1 MANNVHRPHHPA
13 VEHLGACRAC
23 GASELLEFLH
33 LPQMPFTDDFV
44 TKEQAGGEFLN
55 DIDVFVCTQCWT
67 VQTQHNVDILE
78 YYEDY
83 QYSVGSSATASRFMR
98 SLAENL
104 KTQYFSDINGRKV
117 LEVGSGDGGQLLA
130 FRGIGCKVL
139 GYEPSLALCNLARA
153 NGLDT
158 IQGLFTETSTQNLPL
173 EFSEVDIIVL
183 SYTFDH
189 LPDPRSFLRDCRSIL
204 NQRHG
209 LLVVEVHDFEKIVER
224 REYCLFEHEHS
235 VYLTEA
241 TAQQLCRSEGFDI
254 INFDLVP
261 QEDRRAN
268 SLIFVATPQDSDYA
282 SRPARPRTPKTF
294 NDKLLYK
301 DIGYD
306 VSQGIKNLD
315 IFVQKAIDSG
325 KRICGYGA
333 GGRGVMT
340 LAAMRTA
347 PKLSY
352 LVDKQPKGEQLLVPK
367 SRIPLVGLSQ
377 LAKEPVD
384 EVIVFSF
391 GYMQE
396 IAAELLSMGY
406 RAHQLHS
413 LLDILSGR
421 E

>member
-1 MANNVHRPHHPA
+1 MTNKVCRSRHPV
-13 VEHLGACRAC
+13 VENLGACRAC
-23 GASELLEFLH
+23 AATGLLHFLH

-44 TKEQAGGEFLN
+44 IKEEAGSEFLE
-55 DIDVFVCTQCWT
+55 DIDVFVCIHCWT
-67 VQTQHNVDILE
+67 VQTQHNVDTLD

-98 SLAENL
+98 VLAKNL
-104 KTQYFSDINGRKV
+104 KDRYFSDINECKV
-117 LEVGSGDGGQLLA
+117 LEVGSGDGTQLLA
-130 FRGIGCKVL
+130 FKDIGCKVL
-139 GYEPSLALCNLARA
+139 GYEPSLTLCNIARA

-158 IQGLFTETSTQNLPL
+158 IQDLFTESSTQNLPL

-268 SLIFVATPQDSDYA
+268 SLIFLATPQDSEYA
-282 SRPARPRTPKTF
+282 SKPAKPRTPRTF
-294 NDKLLYK
+294 NDNLLYK

-306 VSQGIKNLD
+306 VRQGIENLD

-325 KRICGYGA
+325 KRVCGYGA

-347 PKLSY
+347 SKLSY
-352 LVDKQPKGEQLLVPK
+352 LVDKQPKGDQLLVPK

-377 LAKEPVD
+377 LVKEPVD

-396 IAAELLSMGY
+396 IAAELVSMGY
-406 RAHQLHS
+406 KEHQLHS
-413 LLDILSGR
+413 LLDILSSR